1 MTCLKPIFFPFL
13 FILTLL
19 PVIAA
24 ENDPELG
31 IDRDSISL
39 TVSEVPAIREI
50 NEYAHNA
57 TSLGLQDPEA
67 PQTSRPCETLL
78 RSWRENKL
86 LCSVWILG
94 STGIIIYGI
103 VKKYHP

>member
-1 MTCLKPIFFPFL
+1 M
-13 FILTLL
+13 
-19 PVIAA
+19 IAA

-57 TSLGLQDPEA
+57 ISLGLQDPEET
-67 PQTSRPCETLL
+67 PQTSQSCETLR

-94 STGIIIYGI
+94 STAIAIYGI
-103 VKKYHP
+103 VKRYHP